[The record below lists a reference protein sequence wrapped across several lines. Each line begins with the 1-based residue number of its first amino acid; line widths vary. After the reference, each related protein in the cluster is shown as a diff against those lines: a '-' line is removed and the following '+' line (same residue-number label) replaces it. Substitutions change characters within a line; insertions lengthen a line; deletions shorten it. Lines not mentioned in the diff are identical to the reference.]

1 MKNIDFINLQNYITQ
16 QNNNNW
22 LITSILYSSYNSVLL
37 IPVLISLKNYIN
49 KTKNIKYISIIVSI
63 ITIILLSII
72 FLLLINVDVD
82 IKNLEMPA
90 VYAVEK
96 IWHNMKAI
104 YGIIILISIFTT
116 AISLGMSFLN
126 NVSKNQ
132 KKYNNI
138 AVIICLSS
146 VIFSKIGFANLV
158 NLLYPILGI
167 LGIWL
172 QIVTLKE
179 KLK

>member
-1 MKNIDFINLQNYITQ
+1 MTK
-16 QNNNNW
+16 QNNSNW
-22 LITSILYSSYNSVLL
+22 LITSILHSSYNSVLL

-63 ITIILLSII
+63 ITILLLSII

-82 IKNLEMPA
+82 IRNLEMPA
-90 VYAVEK
+90 VYAINK
-96 IWHNMKAI
+96 IWHSMKSI

-126 NVSKNQ
+126 NVSKN
-132 KKYNNI
+132 KKSFNNI
-138 AVIICLSS
+138 AILICLSS
-146 VIFSKIGFANLV
+146 VVFSKIGFANLV
-158 NLLYPILGI
+158 NLLYPILGV
-167 LGIWL
+167 LGVWL

-179 KLK
+179 KI

>member
-49 KTKNIKYISIIVSI
+49 KAKNIKYISIIVSI

-82 IKNLEMPA
+82 VKNLEMPA

-132 KKYNNI
+132 KKI
-138 AVIICLSS
+138 
-146 VIFSKIGFANLV
+146 
-158 NLLYPILGI
+158 
-167 LGIWL
+167 
-172 QIVTLKE
+172 
-179 KLK
+179 

>member
-63 ITIILLSII
+63 LSII

-132 KKYNNI
+132 KNI
-138 AVIICLSS
+138 II
-146 VIFSKIGFANLV
+146 
-158 NLLYPILGI
+158 
-167 LGIWL
+167 
-172 QIVTLKE
+172 
-179 KLK
+179 